1 MERTDRELIEQVMKN
16 DMRLKRLY
24 DQHLKLERSLKQFQG
39 RSFLTTIEQRDE
51 RNLKK
56 KKLNGVDEMMR
67 LLAEIKQP
75 ISANSAEQSQ
85 AA

>member
-1 MERTDRELIEQVMKN
+1 MERTDRELIEQMMEN

-24 DQHLKLERSLKQFQG
+24 EQHDKIEKMLERFQG
-39 RSFLTTIEQRDE
+39 RVFLTSIEQREE
-51 RNLKK
+51 RDLKK

-67 LLAEIKQP
+67 LLAESRQ
-75 ISANSAEQSQ
+75 NFNQEGEQR

>member
-24 DQHLKLERSLKQFQG
+24 DQHLKLERSLEQFQG
-39 RSFLTTIEQRDE
+39 RSFLTGIEQRDE

-75 ISANSAEQSQ
+75 ISANSAEQLQ